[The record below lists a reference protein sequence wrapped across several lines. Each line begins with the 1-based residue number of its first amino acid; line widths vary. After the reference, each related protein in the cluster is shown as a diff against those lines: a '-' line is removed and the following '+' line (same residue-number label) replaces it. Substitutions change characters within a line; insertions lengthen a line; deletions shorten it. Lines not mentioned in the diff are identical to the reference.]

1 MDSIE
6 KIISLFHA
14 SIEARASHGEQL
26 AHQLASAS
34 ELMANTFVNDGRV
47 LLCGYASA
55 AISAQHFATA
65 LLNQGSRER
74 PGLPAQLL
82 DANPALLA
90 AIGQSYGVNEV
101 FSRQVQTFGRS
112 GDLLVMYTTSDSSQS
127 LINALQ
133 AAHEKNMRVI
143 LFSGNDGGHVA
154 QLLDANDI
162 EIRAPVTS
170 EFLTHEL
177 HLLMSFVL
185 CDLIDDHLFGE
196 RA

>member
-26 AHQLASAS
+26 AYQLAGTA
-34 ELMANTFVNDGRV
+34 ELMASTFVNDGRV
-47 LLCGYASA
+47 LLCGNASA

-82 DANPALLA
+82 DTNSALLT
-90 AIGQSYGVNEV
+90 AIGQSYGANEI
-101 FSRQVQTFGRS
+101 FSRQIQALGRN
-112 GDLLVMYTTSDSSQS
+112 GDLLVIYTATGSSQN
-127 LINALQ
+127 LINAVQ
-133 AAHEKNMRVI
+133 SAHEKNMRVI

-154 QLLDANDI
+154 QLLDASDI
-162 EIRAPVTS
+162 EITAPVTS

-177 HLLMSFVL
+177 HLLMSFIL
-185 CDLIDDHLFGE
+185 CDLIDDYLFGA

>member
-1 MDSIE
+1 MDPIE

-14 SIEARASHGEQL
+14 SIEARASYGEHLAYQL
-26 AHQLASAS
+26 AGAS

-47 LLCGYASA
+47 FLCGHGAA

-90 AIGQSYGVNEV
+90 AIGQSYGEHEI
-101 FSRQVQTFGRS
+101 FSRQIQALGRS
-112 GDLLVMYTTSDSSQS
+112 GDLLVIYTATGSSQN
-127 LINALQ
+127 LINAVQ
-133 AAHEKNMRVI
+133 SAHEKNMRVI
-143 LFSGNDGGHVA
+143 LFCGDDGGHVA
-154 QLLDANDI
+154 QLLDASDV
-162 EIRAPVTS
+162 EITAPIAS

-177 HLLMSFVL
+177 HLLMSFIL
-185 CDLIDDHLFGE
+185 CDLIDDHLFGV